1 MISMDAQTQNTLDKL
16 YTAETAYEKIKT
28 EKEEV
33 AALRIIHSASLYMCI
48 EENPGPWR
56 KTALSIAL
64 WILFCHLPTI
74 STARPPLLFLF

>member
-33 AALRIIHSASLYMCI
+33 AAQLRLLEDDKKGSIRRSKELFFSSGPGFSSIHI
-48 EENPGPWR
+48 
-56 KTALSIAL
+56 
-64 WILFCHLPTI
+64 
-74 STARPPLLFLF
+74 